1 MFRLAI
7 CDDQRIF
14 SDTQARACR
23 SIFKKLN
30 IENNISV
37 FTKSAEFIAAFVTQH
52 KRFDMILLDIVMDGV
67 DGMELAR
74 TIRQID
80 ETVAIV
86 FITSHEKYALQG
98 YDVKALHFLMK
109 PPDPQLLENLIK
121 SVYTDIIRDNIQEN
135 FQVKF
140 LTIKSGDHHIRVPI
154 KDIVSMEIS
163 KRRVEVSLIDGI
175 VYYSGK
181 LTDLLDE
188 LPKGFF
194 IRCHQAF
201 AINIANIKEL
211 TRRNAIAVN
220 GKEIPVSRTFWHDTK
235 TAFLKKLS

>member
-7 CDDQRIF
+7 CDDQRVF
-14 SDTQARACR
+14 SDTQARACLG
-23 SIFKKLN
+23 IFKKLN
-30 IENNISV
+30 IENKISV
-37 FTKSAEFIAAFVTQH
+37 FTKSADFITAFVTQH

-86 FITSHEKYALQG
+86 FITSHEKYALHG

-109 PPDPQLLENLIK
+109 PADSQLLESLIK
-121 SVYTDIIRDNIQEN
+121 SVYTEN
-135 FQVKF
+135 FLVNF

-220 GKEIPVSRTFWHDTK
+220 GKEIPVSRTFWNDTK
-235 TAFLKKLS
+235 TAFLRQLNT

>member
-1 MFRLAI
+1 
-7 CDDQRIF
+7 
-14 SDTQARACR
+14 
-23 SIFKKLN
+23 
-30 IENNISV
+30 
-37 FTKSAEFIAAFVTQH
+37 
-52 KRFDMILLDIVMDGV
+52 MILLDIVMDGV

-121 SVYTDIIRDNIQEN
+121 SVYTEISRVNS
-135 FQVKF
+135 QVNF
-140 LTIKSGDHHIRVPI
+140 LTIKSGDHRIRVPI

-211 TRRNAIAVN
+211 NRRNAIAIN
-220 GKEIPVSRTFWHDTK
+220 GKEIPVSRTFWNDTK
-235 TAFLKKLS
+235 AAFLKQLS

>member
-7 CDDQRIF
+7 CDDQCIF
-14 SDTQARACR
+14 SDTQARACH
-23 SIFKKLN
+23 SIFEKLN
-30 IENNISV
+30 IENKISV
-37 FTKSAEFIAAFVTQH
+37 FTKSADFIAAFVTQH

-109 PPDPQLLENLIK
+109 PPDFQLLENLIK
-121 SVYTDIIRDNIQEN
+121 SVYLEN
-135 FQVKF
+135 LQVNF

-154 KDIVSMEIS
+154 KDIISMEIS

-181 LTDLLDE
+181 LTDILDE

-220 GKEIPVSRTFWHDTK
+220 GKEIPVSRTFWNDTK
-235 TAFLKKLS
+235 TAFLRQLN